1 MNAYYLRRHENEYE
15 LKLRGLATTGNAN
28 QLRSRL
34 SQAFLDNVEIKEDVI
49 SNLNAETEL
58 EECEEKFN
66 DLSKLV
72 EDYEGNTK
80 DNEYRRLSARLWHLY
95 LRVER
100 IPVDLDW
107 DKDTAE
113 KKDDLLQRSKHMLD
127 TFLSLSSKVAEKL
140 DGVEEHAEKL
150 DGAEEKKASED
161 TSVNTAE
168 EGGTSQGA
176 NTETP
181 PSQGNVNRKNIAQE
195 KHLPPLGHAGQGI
208 STMVENR
215 KLKSDQSCI
224 EAETA
229 KPIPVFKWGLQ
240 FSNGPGQSIGAF
252 LQRVEELR
260 YARGVSEA

>member
-28 QLRSRL
+28 GLRSRL
-34 SQAFLDNVEIKEDVI
+34 SQAFLDNVEIKEDII

-80 DNEYRRLSARLWHLY
+80 DNEYCIEDFLPAFG
-95 LRVER
+95 
-100 IPVDLDW
+100 IFTCDG
-107 DKDTAE
+107 
-113 KKDDLLQRSKHMLD
+113 DDVLQRSKHMLD

-150 DGAEEKKASED
+150 EDAEEKKASED

-176 NTETP
+176 NRETP
-181 PSQGNVNRKNIAQE
+181 PSQGNVNRKNI
-195 KHLPPLGHAGQGI
+195 
-208 STMVENR
+208 
-215 KLKSDQSCI
+215 
-224 EAETA
+224 
-229 KPIPVFKWGLQ
+229 
-240 FSNGPGQSIGAF
+240 
-252 LQRVEELR
+252 
-260 YARGVSEA
+260 

>member
-1 MNAYYLRRHENEYE
+1 ME
-15 LKLRGLATTGNAN
+15 
-28 QLRSRL
+28 
-34 SQAFLDNVEIKEDVI
+34 
-49 SNLNAETEL
+49 
-58 EECEEKFN
+58 
-66 DLSKLV
+66 LV
-72 EDYEGNTK
+72 EEYEGNTK

-113 KKDDLLQRSKHMLD
+113 EKDDLLQRSKHMLD
-127 TFLSLSSKVAEKL
+127 TFLSLSSKVT
-140 DGVEEHAEKL
+140 EKL

-168 EGGTSQGA
+168 EGGTSQGT

-195 KHLPPLGHAGQGI
+195 KHLPPLGHAGQGK
-208 STMVENR
+208 STMVGNR
-215 KLKSDQSCI
+215 KLKPNESCI

-260 YARGVSEA
+260 HAREVSEAHYLLPKNIKIPHLDNNPVMGQEGSNVGKDIIDNLVETQFPTEQSSNYRHERERISLVKPDSQ